1 MNRKAIADPLLEAAH
16 LNIPV
21 SLESAC
27 AVIGGMDREKVSSGA
42 GGYHPHRE
50 MVLFRRGV

>member
-1 MNRKAIADPLLEAAH
+1 MNRKAIAVLFGGCSPEY
-16 LNIPV
+16 PV